1 MKMMA
6 SGKPFLITTLLAF
19 LAAAIVASAAQ
30 AETKIAVIDLRKVF
44 DGYWKTKQADAQLK
58 ERAAD
63 LDKARKG
70 MVDDYQ
76 KANEEYKKLIDGA
89 NDQAVSTEER
99 DKRKSAAE
107 KKLLEIKEIEQ
118 SVSAFDRTS
127 RSTLSEQQRR
137 LRENILRE
145 IRELIDT
152 KAKTRGYSLVLDG
165 SAESANNQT
174 SVLLFSTGQDD
185 ISEEVLAQLN
195 VGAPPGSL
203 KPDGD
208 KPKPGDG
215 KEEKK
220 EDKK

>member
-1 MKMMA
+1 MKMMTSRRHCLTA
-6 SGKPFLITTLLAF
+6 TLLAF
-19 LAAAIVASAAQ
+19 LAPAVAVVAAQ

-44 DGYWKTKQADAQLK
+44 DGYYKTKLADVQLK

-63 LDKARKG
+63 FDKARKG

-89 NDQAVSTEER
+89 SDQAVSEEER
-99 DKRKSAAE
+99 TKRKGAAE

-118 SVSAFDRTS
+118 SINAFDRTS

-145 IRELIDT
+145 IRELIDS
-152 KAKTRGYSLVLDG
+152 KAKTRSYSLVLD
-165 SAESANNQT
+165 SSSESANNQT
-174 SVLLFSTGQDD
+174 SIVLFTIGQDD
-185 ISEEVLAQLN
+185 ISEEILSQLN
-195 VGAPPGSL
+195 ANAPPGSL
-203 KPDGD
+203 KSDGD
-208 KPKPGDG
+208 KPKPGEG
-215 KEEKK
+215 KDDKK

>member
-1 MKMMA
+1 MKMII
-6 SGKPFLITTLLAF
+6 SPKPFLTIALLLSF
-19 LAAAIVASAAQ
+19 LSAAVAAQ
-30 AETKIAVIDLRKVF
+30 TEARIAVIDLRKVF

-89 NDQAVSTEER
+89 SDQAVSEEER
-99 DKRKSAAE
+99 TKRKGAAE

-174 SVLLFSTGQDD
+174 AVFLYTAGQED
-185 ISEEVLAQLN
+185 ISEEVLSQLN
-195 VGAPPGSL
+195 TNAPPGAL
-203 KPDGD
+203 KSDGD
-208 KPKPGDG
+208 KPKPAEG

-220 EDKK
+220 

>member
-1 MKMMA
+1 MKMIL
-6 SGKPFLITTLLAF
+6 SGKPFLVATLLAF
-19 LAAAIVASAAQ
+19 FAASVASPAAQ
-30 AETKIAVIDLRKVF
+30 TEARIAVIDLRKVF

-89 NDQAVSTEER
+89 NDQAVSTDER

-152 KAKTRGYSLVLDG
+152 KAKARGYSLVLDG

-174 SVLLFSTGQDD
+174 SVFLYTAGQED
-185 ISEEVLAQLN
+185 ISEEVLSQLN
-195 VGAPPGSL
+195 TNAPPGAL
-203 KPDGD
+203 KSEGD
-208 KPKPGDG
+208 KLKLGES

>member
-1 MKMMA
+1 MKTM
-6 SGKPFLITTLLAF
+6 SSTRLLRFAT
-19 LAAAIVASAAQ
+19 AAAFFAATVAASAAQ
-30 AETKIAVIDLRKVF
+30 AEAKIAVIDLRKVF
-44 DGYWKTKQADAQLK
+44 DGYYKTKLADVQLK

-89 NDQAVSTEER
+89 NDQAVSTDER

-107 KKLLEIKEIEQ
+107 TKLLEIKEIEQ

-145 IRELIDT
+145 IRELIDV
-152 KAKTRGYSLVLDG
+152 KAKSRGYTLVVDS

-174 SVLLFSTGQDD
+174 SILLFTSGQDD
-185 ISEEVLAQLN
+185 IGDEILTQLN
-195 VGAPPGSL
+195 ANAPPGSL

-208 KPKPGDG
+208 KPKPED